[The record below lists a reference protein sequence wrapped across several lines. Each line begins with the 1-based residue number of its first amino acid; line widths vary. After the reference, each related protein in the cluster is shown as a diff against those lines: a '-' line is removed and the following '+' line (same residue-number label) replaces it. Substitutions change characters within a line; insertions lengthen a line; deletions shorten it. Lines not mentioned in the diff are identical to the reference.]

1 MSSILDQLIQ
11 IGVESTYGTAVA
23 PTRAYEGQS
32 DTFTR
37 EVEFIESVGFRQ
49 AMQTVRSD
57 RHDTI
62 SVGAS
67 GSIEV
72 DVLNKGHGLIMQH
85 LLGNSSGPA
94 QQGGTAAYLA
104 TFETGASGPS
114 GSYTI
119 QVPRVDSAGSL
130 QSFTYEGSVATGFSI
145 NQALD
150 ESLKMSIDF
159 DSEAEQ
165 NSTSTASPSY
175 PASTDPFV
183 FTDATIEIDDSAI
196 STFTS
201 FSLDGDLGM
210 KTDRRFLKGS
220 AVKGQPKRA
229 SIPSYTG
236 TIEGEFTMA
245 QYDAFVAGTLMKLEF
260 IATQSTAIAGS
271 YYPKFHVTMPK
282 VKFLGTT
289 PVASLDDLTRLTLP
303 FVVLHD
309 GSNAAVKIEY
319 QSTDTSF

>member
-1 MSSILDQLIQ
+1 MSSPLDQLIQ
-11 IGVESTYGTAVA
+11 LGVESSYGSAVA

-49 AMQTVRSD
+49 AMQTIRSD

-62 SVGAS
+62 SIGAS

-85 LLGNSSGPA
+85 LLGNSPA
-94 QQGGTAAYLA
+94 PAAQGGTAAYKSVI
-104 TFETGASGPS
+104 ETGADGPT

-119 QVPRVDSAGSL
+119 QTPRVDSGGTL
-130 QSFTYEGSVATGFSI
+130 QAFTYEGCVATGFNI
-145 NQALD
+145 TQNLD
-150 ESLKMSIDF
+150 EALKMTVDF
-159 DSEAEQ
+159 DAENEQ

-175 PASTDPFV
+175 PADADPFV
-183 FTDATIEIDDSAI
+183 FTDAKIEIDDSQI

-210 KTDRRFLKGS
+210 KVDRRFLQGS

-229 SIPSYTG
+229 SVPSYTG

-245 QYDAFVAGTLMKLEF
+245 QYEAFINGTIMKLEF
-260 IATQSTAIAGS
+260 IATQGTAIAGS
-271 YYPKFHVTMPK
+271 YYPFFHVTMPK

-319 QSTDTSF
+319 QSTDQSF